1 MPNTFEL
8 IASSTVGS
16 GGASTVVFSSI
27 PQTFTDLKVVSSVR
41 STSGG
46 SVAYSM
52 FLKMNSL
59 TSSIYSQR
67 ALEGSGSAASSF
79 SQSGVDTA
87 VRAGLITGT
96 GATASTFSNS
106 EIYIPNYTSSNN
118 KSVSIDTVTE
128 TNATT
133 QYMNLIAYL
142 ISSTAAITD
151 LTFSTEPAGGV
162 SFAQHSTFY
171 LYGVK
176 NA

>member
-1 MPNTFEL
+1 MANTYYRL
-8 IASSTVGS
+8 GMVTVGA
-16 GGASTVVFSSI
+16 GGASTVAFTSI
-27 PQTFTDLKVVSSVR
+27 PQTYTDLKVVSSVR

-52 FLKMNSL
+52 FMKMNNL
-59 TSSIYSQR
+59 TTSIYSQR

-79 SQSGVDTA
+79 TQSGVDTA
-87 VRAGLITGT
+87 VRAGLIVGA

-106 EIYIPNYTSSNN
+106 EIYIPNYTASNN
-118 KSVSIDTVTE
+118 KSAAIDTVTE
-128 TNATT
+128 ANAST

-142 ISSTAAITD
+142 VSSTAAITD

-162 SFAQHSTFY
+162 AFAQHSTFY

>member
-8 IASSTVGS
+8 IASSIVGS
-16 GGASTVVFSSI
+16 GGASTVAFTSI
-27 PQTFTDLKVVSSVR
+27 PQTFTDLKVITSVR
-41 STSGG
+41 STTGG
-46 SVAYSM
+46 AVAYQLFM
-52 FLKMNSL
+52 KMNAL
-59 TSSIYSQR
+59 TSSIYSR
-67 ALEGSGSAASSF
+67 RVLEGSGSAASSF

-87 VRAGLITGT
+87 VGASLIVGT
-96 GATASTFSNS
+96 GATSNTFSNS
-106 EIYIPNYTSSNN
+106 EIYIPNYTGSTN
-118 KSVSIDTVTE
+118 KSVSADTVAE

-133 QYMNLIAYL
+133 QYMDLIAYL

>member
-27 PQTFTDLKVVSSVR
+27 PQTFTDLKVVSSLR
-41 STSGG
+41 STAGG
-46 SVAYSM
+46 AVAYSLFM
-52 FLKMNSL
+52 KMNAL

-79 SQSGVDTA
+79 TQSGVDTA
-87 VRAGLITGT
+87 VRAGFVVGT
-96 GATASTFSNS
+96 GATVSTFSNS
-106 EIYIPNYTSSNN
+106 EIYIPNYTGSSN
-118 KSVSIDTVTE
+118 KSASIDAVAE

-142 ISSTAAITD
+142 VSSTAAITD